1 MKKPFL
7 SLARMITYPEDYWKS
22 DSEDARMTFE
32 ENRELRNEY
41 SEAKRIA
48 GVIIEHNKLKLDRL
62 VPTESGSD
70 GWKSGSTLGWNV
82 PGDEKIVVPEFSWN
96 VEP

>member
-1 MKKPFL
+1 
-7 SLARMITYPEDYWKS
+7 
-22 DSEDARMTFE
+22 MTFE

-62 VPTESGSD
+62 VPTESGSN
-70 GWKSGSTLGWNV
+70 GWKSGSTLEWNV